1 MNVLIRGAE
10 PRDIPAV
17 LALMEQLAAHEGLS
31 QYFQINSEALT
42 RCCFEPPRRVHLIV
56 AEQANEIVGYATCL
70 LQFSPWIGNDYLFL
84 DDLYVSETVRGQGVG
99 SLLMRQVGQLAL
111 ERGVD
116 VRWHVD
122 PENRAAQKFYSSMG
136 AVLKTKL
143 IAYWQPDA
151 IREGL
156 LHP

>member
-1 MNVLIRGAE
+1 VDVLIRGAE
-10 PRDIPAV
+10 PADIPAV
-17 LALMEQLAAHEGLS
+17 LALMQQLAEHEGLA
-31 QYFQINSEALT
+31 QYFQVTSEAFM
-42 RCCFEPPRRVHLIV
+42 RCCFEPPQRLQLIV
-56 AEQANEIVGYATCL
+56 AELADEIVGYATCL

-84 DDLYVSETVRGQGVG
+84 DDLYVSADVRGKGVG
-99 SLLMRQVGQLAL
+99 SRLMQQVGKLAL

-122 PENRAAQKFYSSMG
+122 PENRAAQKFYGSMG
-136 AVLKTKL
+136 AVLKAKL

-156 LHP
+156 LRP